1 MTLRVLPGTGLVGI
15 ATVRA
20 LGSQPRRNRQ
30 RRRLHEIVRLA
41 RASDLPELSAFDV
54 VLSVRATAPEADHL
68 TLQSEFRELW
78 AKAHTRLTPPEA
90 P

>member
-1 MTLRVLPGTGLVGI
+1 
-15 ATVRA
+15 
-20 LGSQPRRNRQ
+20 
-30 RRRLHEIVRLA
+30 
-41 RASDLPELSAFDV
+41 V